1 MLHRATALSGWH
13 GLVGK
18 QGLTVTLKLQRDAYG
33 GTLLPRISSNDVD
46 LFDKTLSLT
55 PAAVSVSY
63 SVNVLLRRSSLETPA
78 RRLPLDCRFGDHR
91 RARHDDEV
99 GVALAHGCVEGS
111 LGVEATLSLAFLL
124 LVLLLKAL
132 QTLGW
137 MVLLFT

>member
-13 GLVGK
+13 GMVGE
-18 QGLTVTLKLQRDAYG
+18 QRLPVTLKLNRDAHG

-46 LFDKTLSLT
+46 LFQQTLSLT
-55 PAAVSVSY
+55 PAVVSISY
-63 SVNVLLRRSSLETPA
+63 SVAVRLRRSSLETPA

-91 RARHDDEV
+91 RTRHDDEV

-111 LGVEATLSLAFLL
+111 LGVKATLSLAFLL

-132 QTLGW
+132 QTLG
-137 MVLLFT
+137 